1 MKNKKN
7 NTKQGD
13 GMNTEEKQILKNLEK
28 TKSPM
33 EFVLFME
40 ENNPENFSWTFKEKF
55 DLEELH
61 DQVIVDYKLKNGR
74 Y

>member
-1 MKNKKN
+1 
-7 NTKQGD
+7 
-13 GMNTEEKQILKNLEK
+13 
-28 TKSPM
+28 M

-55 DLEELH
+55 EELH

>member
-40 ENNPENFSWTFKEKF
+40 ENNPENFSWTFKEK
-55 DLEELH
+55 LWKNYM
-61 DQVIVDYKLKNGR
+61 IKLLLIIN
-74 Y
+74 

>member
-7 NTKQGD
+7 NTEQGD

-55 DLEELH
+55 EELH